1 MNQLALASIASVA
14 EIFRT
19 LGLKKEAYEA
29 CLHSSLSH
37 QHLQLS
43 VSSAVLHHVYC
54 RQVSTAMNTDWFKE
68 TCSLIMLSGF
78 SISFF
83 LSAWIVV
90 YSISVYPL
98 C

>member
-1 MNQLALASIASVA
+1 MNQLALASVA

-19 LGLKKEAYEA
+19 LELKKEVYEA

-37 QHLQLS
+37 QHIQLS

-83 LSAWIVV
+83 LSAWILV